1 MANSLS
7 VKITEDGRRNAI
19 VTLIGV
25 VDTADM
31 AVASAIPITSFV
43 NNDVQLKL
51 KGLSLRT
58 VRYSVTEGLSVL
70 LAWKSNT
77 PELMCAL
84 SGSGNMDRR
93 CDGGYPPNM
102 MASGYAGDINL
113 STDGFIAGKAYTFT
127 VDLWMTKKYCK

>member
-1 MANSLS
+1 MANSLT

-19 VTLIGV
+19 ATLIGV

-31 AVASAIPITSFV
+31 NVPSAIALANFV

-70 LAWKSNT
+70 LAWNGNT

-84 SGSGNMDRR
+84 SGSNEMDRR
-93 CDGGYPPNM
+93 TDGGYPPNM
-102 MASGYAGDINL
+102 LASGYDGNINL
-113 STDGFIAGKAYTFT
+113 TTDGFVAGRVYTFT
-127 VDLWMTKKYCK
+127 VDLWMTKKYSK